1 MRVLPAIDIKNG
13 NCVRLKKGNFKNV
26 KVYSDSPV
34 EQANH
39 FKNNGFDFIHIVDLD
54 GALNGKR
61 VNIKI
66 IDEIINLGIN
76 VQLGGGIR
84 SISDIKNLIDIGVQR
99 VIVST
104 AAIENDNFLSE
115 VLNKINEKNITLAL
129 DFRVINGIPFLA
141 SKGWTFQTK
150 INLYEFI
157 KNNMIEN
164 ILATDINKDG
174 LLSGPNLKIYKEMK
188 KLFPDLNIIG
198 SGGISSL
205 EDIDSLSKIQINECV
220 VGKAIY
226 ENKISLEEL
235 FNVD

>member
-13 NCVRLKKGNFKNV
+13 NCVRLKEGNFKNL
-26 KVYSDSPV
+26 KVYNDSPI

-205 EDIDSLSKIQINECV
+205 EDIDSLSKININECV

>member
-1 MRVLPAIDIKNG
+1 MKVLPAIDIKNG

-26 KVYSDSPV
+26 KVYSDSPI

-99 VIVST
+99 VIIST

-205 EDIDSLSKIQINECV
+205 EDIDSLSKININECV

>member
-13 NCVRLKKGNFKNV
+13 NCVRLKEGNFKNV
-26 KVYSDSPV
+26 KVYNDSPI

-84 SISDIKNLIDIGVQR
+84 SISDIKNLIDMGVQR

-174 LLSGPNLKIYKEMK
+174 LLSGPNLKIYKEMT

-205 EDIDSLSKIQINECV
+205 EDIDSLSKININECV

>member
-13 NCVRLKKGNFKNV
+13 NCVRLKEGNFKNL
-26 KVYSDSPV
+26 KVYNDSPI

-157 KNNMIEN
+157 KNNMMEN

-174 LLSGPNLKIYKEMK
+174 LLSGPNLKIYKEIT

-205 EDIDSLSKIQINECV
+205 EDIDSLSKININECV

-226 ENKISLEEL
+226 ENKIGLEEL

>member
-13 NCVRLKKGNFKNV
+13 NCVRLKEGNFKNV
-26 KVYSDSPV
+26 KVYSDSPS

-205 EDIDSLSKIQINECV
+205 EDIDSLSKININECV

>member
-13 NCVRLKKGNFKNV
+13 NCVRLKEGNFKNV
-26 KVYSDSPV
+26 KVYNDSPI

-39 FKNNGFDFIHIVDLD
+39 FKNIGFDFIHIVDLD

-205 EDIDSLSKIQINECV
+205 EDIDSLSKININECV

>member
-13 NCVRLKKGNFKNV
+13 NCVRLKEGNFKNI
-26 KVYSDSPV
+26 KVYSDSPI

-39 FKNNGFDFIHIVDLD
+39 FKDNGFDFIHIVDLD

-76 VQLGGGIR
+76 VQIGGGIR
-84 SISDIKNLIDIGVQR
+84 SISDIKNLIDMGVQR

-104 AAIENDNFLSE
+104 AAIEHDNFLSE
-115 VLNKINEKNITLAL
+115 VLSKINEKNITLAL

-174 LLSGPNLKIYKEMK
+174 LLSGPNFKIYKEMK

-205 EDIDSLSKIQINECV
+205 EDIDSLSKININECV

-226 ENKISLEEL
+226 ENKIGLEEL

>member
-1 MRVLPAIDIKNG
+1 MKVLPAIDIKNG

-26 KVYSDSPV
+26 KVYSDSPI

-205 EDIDSLSKIQINECV
+205 EDIDSLSKININECV
-220 VGKAIY
+220 VGKGIY

>member
-1 MRVLPAIDIKNG
+1 MKVLPAIDIKNG

-205 EDIDSLSKIQINECV
+205 EDIDSLSKININECV

>member
-13 NCVRLKKGNFKNV
+13 NCVRLKEGNFKNV
-26 KVYSDSPV
+26 KVYNDSPI

-174 LLSGPNLKIYKEMK
+174 LLSGPNLKIYKEIK

-205 EDIDSLSKIQINECV
+205 EDIDSLSKININECV

>member
-13 NCVRLKKGNFKNV
+13 NCVRLMKGNFKNV
-26 KVYSDSPV
+26 KVYSDSPI

-141 SKGWTFQTK
+141 SKGWTFQTE

-157 KNNMIEN
+157 KNNMMKN

-174 LLSGPNLKIYKEMK
+174 LLSGPNFKIYKEMK

-205 EDIDSLSKIQINECV
+205 EDIDSLSKININECV

>member
-1 MRVLPAIDIKNG
+1 MKVLPAIDIKNG

-26 KVYSDSPV
+26 KVYSDSPI

-150 INLYEFI
+150 INLYEFV

-205 EDIDSLSKIQINECV
+205 EDIDSLSKININECV

>member
-13 NCVRLKKGNFKNV
+13 SCVRLKKGNFKNV

-174 LLSGPNLKIYKEMK
+174 LLSGPNLKIYKEIK

-205 EDIDSLSKIQINECV
+205 EDIDSLSKININECV

>member
-13 NCVRLKKGNFKNV
+13 NCVRLKEGNFKNI
-26 KVYSDSPV
+26 KVYSDSPI

-39 FKNNGFDFIHIVDLD
+39 FKDNGFDFIHIVDLD

-76 VQLGGGIR
+76 VQIGGGIR
-84 SISDIKNLIDIGVQR
+84 SISDIKNLIDMGVQR

-104 AAIENDNFLSE
+104 AAIEHDNFLSE
-115 VLNKINEKNITLAL
+115 VLSKINEKNITLAL

-174 LLSGPNLKIYKEMK
+174 LLSGPNLKIYKEMT

-205 EDIDSLSKIQINECV
+205 EDIDSLSKININECV

>member
-1 MRVLPAIDIKNG
+1 MKVLPAIDIKNG

-26 KVYSDSPV
+26 KVYSDSPI

-205 EDIDSLSKIQINECV
+205 EDIDSLSKININECV

>member
-1 MRVLPAIDIKNG
+1 MKVLPAIDIKNG

-26 KVYSDSPV
+26 KVYSDSPI

-174 LLSGPNLKIYKEMK
+174 LLSGPNLKIYREMK

-205 EDIDSLSKIQINECV
+205 EDIDSLSKININECV
-220 VGKAIY
+220 VGKGIY

>member
-13 NCVRLKKGNFKNV
+13 NCVRLKEGNFKNL
-26 KVYSDSPV
+26 KVYNDSPI

>member
-26 KVYSDSPV
+26 KVYSDSPI

-205 EDIDSLSKIQINECV
+205 EDIDSLSKININECV

>member
-13 NCVRLKKGNFKNV
+13 NCVRLKEGNFKNI
-26 KVYSDSPV
+26 KVYSDSPI

-39 FKNNGFDFIHIVDLD
+39 FKDNGFDFIHIVDLD

-141 SKGWTFQTK
+141 SRGWTFQTR

-174 LLSGPNLKIYKEMK
+174 LLSGPNLKIYKEMT

-205 EDIDSLSKIQINECV
+205 EDIDSLSKININECV